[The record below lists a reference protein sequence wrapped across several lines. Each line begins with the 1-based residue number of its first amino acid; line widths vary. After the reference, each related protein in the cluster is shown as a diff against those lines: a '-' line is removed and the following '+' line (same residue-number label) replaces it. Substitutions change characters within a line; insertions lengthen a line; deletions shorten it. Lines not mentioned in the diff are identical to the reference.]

1 MSQPDA
7 AQAAA
12 LDALNAERLRAAQE
26 AMAAAER
33 ARQEADQLR
42 EARQATPQPPVVPQ
56 PGGQS

>member
-33 ARQEADQLR
+33 ARQEADRLR
-42 EARQATPQPPVVPQ
+42 EQTPQPPAEPKA
-56 PGGQS
+56 GGRS

>member
-33 ARQEADQLR
+33 ARQEADRLR
-42 EARQATPQPPVVPQ
+42 EQMAQQA
-56 PGGQS
+56 GGRS